1 MLLQWWSESQPEE
14 YPWLGEAIL
23 AVLAV
28 LTINLLVTIL
38 LRRLAVKFEA
48 THNLWD
54 DALLEASRRPIIL
67 MIWAVGGSY
76 VLALLERS
84 SEAEIFSIFGSVR
97 GVGVVLILSWFL
109 VSLVRQ
115 IEKRLLSEDYR
126 KSDEPVDQTT
136 VMALG
141 KLVRTAVIIVAG
153 LMVLQ
158 NLGYSISGVLAF
170 GGIGGIAVGFA
181 AKDLLSNFFGG
192 LMIYLDRP
200 FSVGEWVRS
209 PDKEIEGTVENI
221 GWRLTRIRTFD
232 MRPLYVP
239 NAIFAQIAVENP
251 SRMLNRRI
259 YETIGLRY
267 QDAALMPDIIS
278 RVRSMLENH
287 SEIDLGRTLIV
298 NFNKYNASSL
308 DFFIYTFTKTRDWV
322 EYHAIKQ
329 EILLRIMDIIH
340 EQGADVAFPTT
351 TVKLDP
357 VQIERDMAETA
368 TQPTTGQ

>member
-1 MLLQWWSESQPEE
+1 M
-14 YPWLGEAIL
+14 
-23 AVLAV
+23 
-28 LTINLLVTIL
+28 
-38 LRRLAVKFEA
+38 
-48 THNLWD
+48 
-54 DALLEASRRPIIL
+54 LEASRRPIIL
-67 MIWAVGGSY
+67 MIWAVGASY